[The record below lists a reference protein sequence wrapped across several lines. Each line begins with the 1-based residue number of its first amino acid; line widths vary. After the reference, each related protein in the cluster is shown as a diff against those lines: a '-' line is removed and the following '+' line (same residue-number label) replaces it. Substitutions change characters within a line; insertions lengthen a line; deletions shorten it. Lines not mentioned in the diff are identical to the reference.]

1 MISPDL
7 VSNAQAL
14 IQTGAVIISAVWA
27 VAKISSTTK
36 ELSTEIKHLSRAV
49 DKLESSVNETR
60 TEVTVVRERVIKLE
74 SAFTNGRH
82 ES

>member
-1 MISPDL
+1 MIPPDL

-14 IQTGAVIISAVWA
+14 IQTGAVIVSAVWA

-49 DKLESSVNETR
+49 DRLDTSVHETKG
-60 TEVTVVRERVIKLE
+60 EIAGVRERVIRLE
-74 SAFTNGRH
+74 SVFSNGRH
-82 ES
+82 E